1 MPTGPSWDG
10 HFSQKPGDFSCWHC
24 ALPFLPPA
32 SVFIPLAGSL
42 LSCGSPTP
50 ASFPQLD
57 CGHLE
62 ASSGSASDSSVHP
75 WHPWPSGGYG
85 GGMN

>member
-10 HFSQKPGDFSCWHC
+10 RFSQKPGDFACWHC
-24 ALPFLPPA
+24 ALPFLPHA

-42 LSCGSPTP
+42 LSCGSPMP

-62 ASSGSASDSSVHP
+62 VRVSFWFICASLEPLA
-75 WHPWPSGGYG
+75 
-85 GGMN
+85 